1 MATSSIT
8 HNFVISGQRQVNKFV
23 EAIEESANNPS
34 IHTPI
39 NAKEIKGENALRNF
53 MKQRRKMDVG

>member
-23 EAIEESANNPS
+23 KAIEESANNPS